1 VPRLLRCQG
10 ISESKYCLTP
20 RPALVLLTF
29 YRPRGWGVL
38 VLQESSFL
46 PTKDFENSLG
56 LPEKES
62 RQVSNAA
69 VGQWIDISR
78 GIKNIPENAIQQSW
92 IRGRRTQQDM
102 LRELGQLLESEYWF
116 EAYSSAH
123 PPPRWPMAPSL
134 PHIVSH
140 PSWESRST
148 PERFPD
154 GPSGHRSLMKPKL
167 VLRDGSSILRTY
179 ETDIEL
185 RSHQQGG
192 VGIMFQHATRQLRD
206 QPRDRGLVRWAHER
220 LSNNIYVPELSLV
233 VIASMSGRVALVTLT
248 RPRKYQL
255 DVERG
260 FKIEAILPAK
270 KEEDKGWRPIC
281 ALLGVAVGPLP
292 FAGKPEKV
300 SSATPARPRRYR
312 LMIQYYDLDILSYEI
327 SRDSTTD
334 NLSIL

>member
-1 VPRLLRCQG
+1 MLFLPP
-10 ISESKYCLTP
+10 T
-20 RPALVLLTF
+20 RPPLVLLTF

-46 PTKDFENSLG
+46 PTKDFEDSLG
-56 LPEKES
+56 LSEMES
-62 RQVSNAA
+62 RHASHAA

-78 GIKNIPENAIQQSW
+78 GIKDIPGNAIQQSW
-92 IRGRRTQQDM
+92 IGGRRTQQDV
-102 LRELGQLLESEYWF
+102 LSELGQLLESEYWF

-123 PPPRWPMAPSL
+123 PPHRWPLAPSI
-134 PHIVSH
+134 PRAVSH
-140 PSWESRST
+140 PSWESRGS
-148 PERFPD
+148 PEPFPD
-154 GPSGHRSLMKPKL
+154 SPPRHYGLMKPKL
-167 VLRDGSSILRTY
+167 VLGDGSSILRTY

-206 QPRDRGLVRWAHER
+206 HPRDRGLVRWAHER
-220 LSNNIYVPELSLV
+220 LCNNIYVPELSLV
-233 VIASMSGRVALVTLT
+233 VIASMSGRVALVSLT
-248 RPRKYQL
+248 RPRKHQL
-255 DVERG
+255 DFDRG

-270 KEEDKGWRPIC
+270 KDEDKGWRPIC

-300 SSATPARPRRYR
+300 TSATPARPRRYR

-334 NLSIL
+334 NLSVL